1 MFNDFICLGWNPMP
15 KLERIV
21 IRDAPRF
28 MRGLRMAFAADF
40 HIRDCTSDEYI
51 HKITVMLTETRADI
65 LLLGGDYGESISA
78 ADRLFGAFS
87 NLRFPLG
94 IFGTIGNNDVEC
106 FGDAASLQEHACF
119 QVLVNEKRSLR
130 VNGGLL
136 HIGGAGELKYG
147 NTFVAGLFP
156 RAGTPCYSVLISH
169 YPHIPYFGSGA
180 RARLMLSGHS
190 HAGQVRLL
198 GISCYSFGMEKAK
211 VDKVVGLHQIGVT
224 RLLVS
229 PGIGVSRL
237 PIRVGAPPRIHCV
250 DFL

>member
-1 MFNDFICLGWNPMP
+1 MFNDFICLGWNPIP

-106 FGDAASLQEHACF
+106 FGDTVSLREHAGF
-119 QVLVNEKRSLR
+119 QVLVNEKHSLD
-130 VNGGLL
+130 VNGGML
-136 HIGGAGELKYG
+136 HIGGADELKYG
-147 NTFVAGLFP
+147 VARVAGLFP
-156 RAGTPCYSVLISH
+156 RSSAPVYSVLITH
-169 YPHIPYFGSGA
+169 YPHMPAFAPGA
-180 RARLMLSGHS
+180 QARLVLSGHS
-190 HAGQVRLL
+190 HAGQVRLF
-198 GISCYSFGMEKAK
+198 GISCYSFGMEKEK
-211 VDKVVGLHQIGVT
+211 VDRVAGLHQIGVT